1 MKVLVAYYSETGNT
15 EKLAKALYEGIEQAE
30 KDILAIDQIKDLE
43 DLERYDL
50 VYCGFPVHS
59 HSVPRKAEEFI
70 KSLPAGK
77 NVAFFATHG
86 SLRGG
91 QLAVT
96 AFYHALSMTSKGTVL
111 GTFGCRGKVRPELI
125 ESLLNKAEYRSWALE
140 AQSAAGHP
148 DQGDLEDAKEWAN
161 WMIRKARAK

>member
-15 EKLAKALYEGIEQAE
+15 EKLAKAIYEGLEQVE
-30 KDILAIDQIKDLE
+30 KDILPISEVKEVDE
-43 DLERYDL
+43 YDL
-50 VYCGFPVHS
+50 IFCGFPVHS

-70 KSLPAGK
+70 KNLPAGK

-96 AFYHALSMTSKGTVL
+96 AFYHALSLTSKGMVL
-111 GTFGCRGKVRPELI
+111 GTFGCRGKVKPDLI
-125 ESLLNKAEYRSWALE
+125 EAFLNKAEYRSWALE

-161 WMIRKARAK
+161 WMIRKARSK

>member
-15 EKLAKALYEGIEQAE
+15 EKLAKAIYEGIAQVE
-30 KDILAIDQIKDLE
+30 KDISPISEVRELDQ
-43 DLERYDL
+43 YDL
-50 VYCGFPVHS
+50 IFCGFPVHS
-59 HSVPRKAEEFI
+59 HSVPRKAEAFI
-70 KSLPAGK
+70 KNLPTGK

-96 AFYHALSMTSKGTVL
+96 AFYHALSLTSKGMVL
-111 GTFGCRGKVRPELI
+111 GTFGCRGSVKPALI

-161 WMIRKARAK
+161 WMIRKARSK